1 MKICLAQTKAI
12 KGNIKSNIENHKKW
26 IDIAIFNKAD
36 LIIFPELSLTGYEPE
51 LAWNLATDPNDFR
64 LEEFQRISD
73 RNAIT
78 IGAGIPIK
86 SDSGIFISMAF
97 FQPNLSR
104 VIYSKQILHSDELP
118 YFIQG
123 NGQVILNIK
132 NTNIAPA
139 ICYESLQP
147 QHSVKA
153 IHLGAELYIA
163 SVAKS
168 QNGVEKAYK
177 YFPGIAKKNAM
188 PVLMCNSVGYCDNFE
203 SAGQTSAWD
212 ENGVLIGQLN
222 NKNEGVLIF
231 DTETKELIIKEN
243 NIV

>member
-1 MKICLAQTKAI
+1 PYHDSFPTRR
-12 KGNIKSNIENHKKW
+12 SS
-26 IDIAIFNKAD
+26 D
-36 LIIFPELSLTGYEPE
+36 L
-51 LAWNLATDPNDFR
+51 
-64 LEEFQRISD
+64 
-73 RNAIT
+73 
-78 IGAGIPIK
+78 
-86 SDSGIFISMAF
+86 
-97 FQPNLSR
+97 PNLSR

-168 QNGVEKAYK
+168 RSE
-177 YFPGIAKKNAM
+177 
-188 PVLMCNSVGYCDNFE
+188 E
-203 SAGQTSAWD
+203 HTSELQSR
-212 ENGVLIGQLN
+212 EN
-222 NKNEGVLIF
+222 
-231 DTETKELIIKEN
+231 
-243 NIV
+243 

>member
-26 IDIAIFNKAD
+26 IDLAILNKAD

-51 LAWNLATDPNDFR
+51 LARGLATDPDDPR
-64 LEEFQRISD
+64 LGEFQRISD
-73 RNAIT
+73 KNKIT
-78 IGAGIPIK
+78 IGAGLPIQ
-86 SDSGIFISMAF
+86 SDSGIFISMVF
-97 FQPNLSR
+97 FQPNLPR

-132 NTNIAPA
+132 NINVAPA

-147 QHSVKA
+147 QHAERAVQ
-153 IHLGAELYIA
+153 LGAELYLA

-168 QNGVEKAYK
+168 QNGVEKAFK
-177 YFPGIAKKNAM
+177 HFPEIAKKNTL
-188 PVLMCNSVGYCDNFE
+188 PVLMCNSVGHCDNFE
-203 SAGQTSAWD
+203 SAGQTSVWD
-212 ENGVLIGQLN
+212 ENGLLTGQLN
-222 NKNEGVLIF
+222 NKDEGVLIF
-231 DTETKELIIKEN
+231 DTEN
-243 NIV
+243 HQS